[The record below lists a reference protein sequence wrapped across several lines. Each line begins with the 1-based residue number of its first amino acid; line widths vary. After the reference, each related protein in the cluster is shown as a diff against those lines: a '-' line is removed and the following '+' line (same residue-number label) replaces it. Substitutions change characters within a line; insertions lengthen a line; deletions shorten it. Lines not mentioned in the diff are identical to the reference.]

1 MQSSSLRRFGVE
13 LPTTFSKHI
22 LIVIFLMNRKAWL
35 PLAICLTF
43 LPGCASWHKTETNN
57 ATKKSTRHAPS
68 VAKPP
73 VRSVTSADGLVKGEI
88 IGIPAPASKFSLLQI
103 GMTLKQVE
111 HLIGKPNKSDSRITG
126 KQYQPFYFGGD
137 TQRTEAYYKGE
148 GHLTFS
154 NTRPDS
160 APDTLIRITVYP
172 DATTTH

>member
-1 MQSSSLRRFGVE
+1 MG
-13 LPTTFSKHI
+13 I
-22 LIVIFLMNRKAWL
+22 LLMNRKAWL
-35 PLAICLTF
+35 PLSFCCLAF
-43 LPGCASWHKTETNN
+43 LSGCASWQKAGTNN
-57 ATKKSTRHAPS
+57 STHHAPP

-88 IGIPAPASKFSLLQI
+88 VGIPAPASKFSQLQI
-103 GMTLKQVE
+103 GMTLEQVE
-111 HLIGKPNKSDSRITG
+111 QLIGMPDKSDSRITG

-154 NTRPDS
+154 NSRPDS

-172 DATTTH
+172 DATAKH